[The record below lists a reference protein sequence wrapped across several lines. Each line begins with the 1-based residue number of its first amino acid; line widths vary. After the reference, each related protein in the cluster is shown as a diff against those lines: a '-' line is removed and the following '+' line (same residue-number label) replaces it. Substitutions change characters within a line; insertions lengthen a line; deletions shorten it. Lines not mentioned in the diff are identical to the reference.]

1 MVPIKNEAMKTKWT
15 EIVGNLRNSLESGA
29 FRVWVAPLEAEISA
43 QGLDLIVPNPF
54 MGKWIGE
61 HLLKEIRQ
69 AAAPVLGL
77 AAEQIKI
84 TFRVGK
90 QQKPKA
96 ASAILANVMPVPSQA
111 SLPIPSGTPQAA
123 SGVWRY
129 RFEDFV
135 TGSSNSLAVAAA
147 RDLCQSGQVR
157 TLFVTS
163 ASGLGK
169 THLTQ
174 AAGQLLNQ
182 SRQPLRV
189 GYLTAERFASRFVA
203 AMRAKDLE
211 TFKQSLC
218 NLDVLLLEDV
228 HFLQKKNAMQEFVLA
243 IIKNLQAK
251 GGRVIFTSSFS
262 PRQMQDMDSQLAS
275 HFCSGILAS
284 MEKPDLEMRKEILQ
298 RKAEKFQICLP
309 EEISTLL
316 SQRLSSDVRQ
326 LESCLK
332 SMIFKARLLNSGL
345 TVDLALETME
355 QYSGAEMTL
364 DLPAIVRLVCESFG
378 LTEAQL
384 KSRSRKQE
392 YVQGRN
398 TVFYLARKH
407 TDLSLEH
414 IGGALNR
421 RHSTVTRSI
430 TQVEREL
437 AMETREGRQL
447 AKTVALIEKR
457 CGVANNQ
464 KF

>member
-1 MVPIKNEAMKTKWT
+1 MKTKWT

-29 FRVWVAPLEAEISA
+29 FRIWVAPLEANVSA

-54 MGKWIGE
+54 MGKWIE
-61 HLLKEIRQ
+61 AHLLKEIRE
-69 AAAPVLGL
+69 AAAPVLGI
-77 AAEQIKI
+77 AADQVRIS
-84 TFRVGK
+84 FQVGK
-90 QQKPKA
+90 QQRPRPA
-96 ASAILANVMPVPSQA
+96 AAILANVMPAASQA
-111 SLPIPSGTPQAA
+111 SLPISSPAPQAA

-135 TGSSNSLAVAAA
+135 TGSSNTLAVAAA

-163 ASGLGK
+163 GSGLGK
-169 THLTQ
+169 THLAQ
-174 AAGQLLNQ
+174 AAGQLLSQ
-182 SRQPLRV
+182 SRQPLKV

-218 NLDVLLLEDV
+218 SLDVLLLEDV
-228 HFLQKKNAMQEFVLA
+228 HFLQKKSAMQEFVLA

-284 MEKPDLEMRKEILQ
+284 MEKPDLEMRREILR
-298 RKAEKFQICLP
+298 RKADHFQIALP
-309 EEISTLL
+309 DEVSNLL

-355 QYSGAEMTL
+355 QYSGAEMSL

-384 KSRSRKQE
+384 KSRSRKHE

-398 TVFYLARKH
+398 AVFYLARKH
-407 TDLSLEH
+407 TELSLEN
-414 IGGALNR
+414 IGSALNR

-457 CGVANNQ
+457 CGIADSHNS
-464 KF
+464 